1 MTVAILV
8 EPETDEVSCTYCGE
22 RIPIS
27 RKKQENWVYCLNCDE
42 PLVLNDAA
50 TGRALNQTWAALAS
64 DLEKRMAQTFDV
76 ARFPSEAMARSWKNF
91 EKKYPRDVIEDA
103 IRICRE
109 GYARRGQRC
118 WPDVM
123 AYVKA
128 RKQGVDPDGVTP
140 SDSGGIAL

>member
-8 EPETDEVSCTYCGE
+8 EPESEYISCTNCGE

-27 RKKQENWVYCLNCDE
+27 RKKQENWVYCLGCDE
-42 PLVLNDAA
+42 PLVLTDAA
-50 TGRALNQTWAALAS
+50 TGRALNQTWAALETN
-64 DLEKRMAQTFDV
+64 LEKRMAQAFDV
-76 ARFPSEAMARSWKNF
+76 SRFPSEAVARSWKAF
-91 EKKYPRDVIEDA
+91 EKKHSRDVIEDA

-123 AYVKA
+123 AFVKT
-128 RKQGVDPDGVTP
+128 RKMGVDPDRVTP
-140 SDSGGIAL
+140 TDSGGIVL